1 MPMRESVMHS
11 RFVAFV
17 LLALAAP
24 ALAQGPAPR
33 ETVSVAVGGKKV
45 SIEYGRPSL
54 RGRTFD
60 ELAQGLP
67 ADRMWR
73 AGANQVT
80 TLSTEGDILVGGK
93 RVPAGKYSLYVHVPE
108 SGDCSLV
115 VNSDLG
121 VALSK
126 IWPAA
131 PASQANEP
139 WPYLQDYDR
148 NVAAKEVARAT
159 MSRGTVAAPLE
170 VFTVTLTPEKTG
182 ALLTLAWLD
191 RSFSLSLA
199 PAR

>member
-1 MPMRESVMHS
+1 MRNPFAPLLV
-11 RFVAFV
+11 
-17 LLALAAP
+17 LALAAP
-24 ALAQGPAPR
+24 VLAQGPAPR

-54 RGRTFD
+54 KGRSFD
-60 ELAQGLP
+60 ELAKQLP

-80 TLSTEGDILVGGK
+80 TLTTEADILVGGK

-108 SGDCSLV
+108 SGDCSLAM
-115 VNSDLG
+115 NSDLG

-131 PASQANEP
+131 PANQANEP
-139 WPYLQDYDR
+139 WPYLEDYDKTIR
-148 NVAAKEVARAT
+148 SKEVARSPL
-159 MSRGTVAAPLE
+159 SRGTIAPPVE
-170 VFTVTLTPEKTG
+170 VFTVALTPEKTG
-182 ALLTLAWLD
+182 AKLTLSWLD
-191 RSFSLSLA
+191 RSFTLSLA